1 MRIRSGGIIIE
12 DNYVYLFYRRKILED
27 GTIKEYYA
35 IPGGGIELGETK
47 EEAVIR
53 ELKEE
58 FTVDVE
64 IIKYLGCNNE
74 KNEHFFHCRIINGIP
89 KLGGEELERMSEKN
103 YYEIRKVPVDSLE
116 ELDLLHKDMILKCL
130 K

>member
-12 DNYVYLFYRRKILED
+12 DNCVYLFFRRKILED

-47 EEAVIR
+47 EEAVIC

-64 IIKYLGCNNE
+64 IIKYLGCNKE
-74 KNEHFFHCRIINGIP
+74 ENEHFFHCRIINGTP
-89 KLGGEELERMSEKN
+89 KLGGEELERMNEKN
-103 YYEIRKVPVDSLE
+103 YYEIRKVSIDSIHD
-116 ELDLLHKDMILKCL
+116 LDLLHKDIILKCL
-130 K
+130 D